1 MRIRWS
7 EPAELDLDDIFVYI
21 ARDAP
26 AYAERFIDQIIDAVA
41 KLRDQPRLGKPVKEA
56 RNEQIRE
63 LVFRGYRIIYMIR
76 QHDIQILG
84 VIHGRRDR
92 SGPEAQPW
100 EE

>member
-1 MRIRWS
+1 VRIRWS
-7 EPAELDLDDIFVYI
+7 EPAELDLDDLFDYI

-41 KLRDQPRLGKPVKEA
+41 KLQDQPQLGKPVKEA
-56 RNEQIRE
+56 RSEHIRE
-63 LVFRGYRIIYMIR
+63 LVFRGYRVIYMIR

>member
-1 MRIRWS
+1 VRIRWS
-7 EPAELDLDDIFVYI
+7 EPAELDLDDLFDYI

-26 AYAERFIDQIIDAVA
+26 AYAERFIDQLVDAVA
-41 KLRDQPRLGKPVKEA
+41 KLSDQPRLGKPVKEA
-56 RNEQIRE
+56 RDEHIRE

-84 VIHGRRDR
+84 VIHVRRDR
-92 SGPEAQPW
+92 SGPEAQPC